1 MKKIG
6 LKGIA
11 KIFSVDFNPFDTNDI
26 SDIHGYLMKG
36 KQYKIV
42 FGITKKMFIELL
54 SNIVNGSNHRKCVS
68 LSNQKRMTQ
77 HTLINLHPNKYGKN
91 FTTIHR

>member
-1 MKKIG
+1 M
-6 LKGIA
+6 
-11 KIFSVDFNPFDTNDI
+11 
-26 SDIHGYLMKG
+26 
-36 KQYKIV
+36 

-77 HTLINLHPNKYGKN
+77 HTLINLHPNKYIVINNCRCRCYEIKDLLYDK
-91 FTTIHR
+91 IHVYFYQ